1 VKTFHR
7 TLAAALVASFAS
19 GCSSSDDTPAN
30 GVGGTAGA
38 EAGPPRPSD
47 VQARSSRMACEFDA
61 GTSAAETL
69 GESDPIGADIPVEHV
84 IVLMMEN
91 RSFDHYFSKLPE
103 YGQPDVAVANESFVN
118 TDATGAPVAW
128 FKTGDYCVRDPAHG
142 WKAVHT
148 QYNGGELDGFVISN
162 EPDGARAM
170 GYFDHT
176 DLPFYYELANTFAI
190 SDSYF
195 SSMLGPTW
203 PNRMYLYSGS
213 SHGLTENTL
222 PSDVG
227 SPNLFRVLNERQIP
241 WRDYRSNF
249 APPAMFF
256 TDWIAATKAC
266 SQGGEPCAVRD
277 ISQFFTD
284 AAAGNL
290 APITFV
296 DPEYVTGI
304 YETSEHPPGNMQIGQ
319 NFVWKVVD
327 AITRSPLWKKSV
339 LFITY
344 DEHGGFADSVAPP
357 PACHPD
363 TGDPKDPADAA
374 RGTFDRYGFR
384 VPLIVVSPFAKQHYV
399 SHTVTDHTSILRFI
413 EARFGLPALS
423 RRDANA
429 DALMDLFDFENPP
442 FAEPPSFPEPV
453 IDPDKLAECEQRFP
467 GGG

>member
-1 VKTFHR
+1 VKRIHHW
-7 TLAAALVASFAS
+7 LGAALTAACAG
-19 GCSSSDDTPAN
+19 GCSSSDPEPTHSC
-30 GVGGTAGA
+30 
-38 EAGPPRPSD
+38 RPSD
-47 VQARSSRMACEFDA
+47 EAARSGRAACAFRA
-61 GTSAAETL
+61 GASAAETL
-69 GESDPIGADIPVEHV
+69 GASDPIGTDIPVEHV

-103 YGQPDVAVANESFVN
+103 YGQPDVAVADSSFVN
-118 TDATGAPVAW
+118 DDATGSPVAW
-128 FKTGDYCVRDPAHG
+128 FKTDEYCVRDPAHS

-148 QYNGGELDGFVISN
+148 QYNGGKLDGFVISN

-222 PSDVG
+222 PLDVAT
-227 SPNLFRVLNERQIP
+227 PNLFRLLNERQIP

-256 TDWIAATKAC
+256 SDWIAATQHCKY
-266 SQGGEPCAVRD
+266 GEEPCAVRD
-277 ISQFFTD
+277 MDQFFPD
-284 AAAGNL
+284 AAAGDL
-290 APITFV
+290 PPITFL

-327 AITRSPLWKKSV
+327 ALTKSPLWKKSV

-344 DEHGGFADSVAPP
+344 DEHGGFADHVAPP

-363 TGDPKDPADAA
+363 TGDPKAPADAA
-374 RGTFDRYGFR
+374 LGSFDRYGFR
-384 VPLIVVSPFAKQHYV
+384 VPLIIVSPFAKSHYV

-413 EARFGLPALS
+413 QAKFGLPALS
-423 RRDANA
+423 GRDANA
-429 DALMDLFDFENPP
+429 DALMDLFDFSNPP
-442 FAEPPSFPEPV
+442 FAVPPTFAEPV
-453 IDPDKLAECEQRFP
+453 IDPDRMAACEQRFP